1 MGRECGSYIRK
12 QLEPKRSPYDF
23 PAAMSTVSVLRVAR
37 IPPVADSSLSQNQ
50 FLREYKLVL
59 VGGGGQCPPLA
70 FPPDTCFRERS
81 SDRCS
86 PSGFLCAQE
95 WANPL

>member
-37 IPPVADSSLSQNQ
+37 IPPVADSPFPSLSQNQ

-59 VGGGGQCPPLA
+59 VGGGGQCP
-70 FPPDTCFRERS
+70 
-81 SDRCS
+81 S
-86 PSGFLCAQE
+86 PSIPFRYVFL
-95 WANPL
+95 